1 MLILQDL
8 LDEPNGLPIICVGAV
23 WKSFS
28 LMEEGFLEGVKT
40 QPGPKKSLNSLK
52 CFSLLQL
59 QSTLAVGAA
68 YMGAKFAKIEF
79 PRDYSLNS
87 KVFFSKTM

>member
-1 MLILQDL
+1 
-8 LDEPNGLPIICVGAV
+8 
-23 WKSFS
+23 
-28 LMEEGFLEGVKT
+28 MEEGFLEGVKT
-40 QPGPKKSLNSLK
+40 QPGQKKSLNSLK
-52 CFSLLQL
+52 RFSLLQL